1 MNHRSSA
8 LREIRAVERWQLGRV
23 EHVVAPNYEHVKYVA
38 QWAAQWPDAHVYGA
52 LHYPPPPTAVDVLLQ
67 AWAHLH
73 PCESMNLWRHHRC
86 LDPFSTCQLAYRPA
100 RLYPLHAPAHRQAAR
115 V

>member
-52 LHYPPPPTAVDVLLQ
+52 LHYPPPPTAVDSSRRGL
-67 AWAHLH
+67 
-73 PCESMNLWRHHRC
+73 
-86 LDPFSTCQLAYRPA
+86 TCIHVNQ
-100 RLYPLHAPAHRQAAR
+100 
-115 V
+115 